1 MTRQE
6 FEQTWGDH
14 PEQAHFRAWDL
25 WRRPAPRGSAM
36 TYDVLEAWARHVAWA
51 FSYESYYG
59 KVPLP
64 ALVLPPTAVVQW
76 ALTRQQPKENP

>member
-1 MTRQE
+1 
-6 FEQTWGDH
+6 
-14 PEQAHFRAWDL
+14 
-25 WRRPAPRGSAM
+25 M